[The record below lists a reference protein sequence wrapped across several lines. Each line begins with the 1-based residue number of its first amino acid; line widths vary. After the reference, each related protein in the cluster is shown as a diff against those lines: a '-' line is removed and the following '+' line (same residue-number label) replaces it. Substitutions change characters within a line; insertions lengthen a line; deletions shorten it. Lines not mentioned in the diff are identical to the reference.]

1 MADTFKGIIT
11 ADGKKRQL
19 PYGSVLETP
28 VSDKTLS
35 ADGAFADAK
44 VTGDKFKEV
53 KAETNSLKEDLVNLE
68 NGTCILKGEFDVGN
82 IKSSTGEYERDY
94 IYQVSNK
101 HPISYDTNLILYIKD
116 GFQVAFSWYDN
127 DGSFIKKDSFIKN
140 RKVITANTKFSVT
153 IFKTGITTGI
163 ADVHEYLSA
172 ITYEWELINLTY
184 RNDILKNYMKF
195 VYGTLSNGIP
205 VSTSASRFRSKDI
218 SCAYYDTTFRS
229 LEDRFVLA
237 YHSYDENGNFLYDSG
252 WNYEVSVSKGTKYR
266 LLLKDTMEEYKEND
280 IELIT
285 EKYVASYSG
294 IEGNRHLIDELIGK
308 KPVNNFNDYTVIM
321 AHRGYS
327 SIAPENTMPAFEL
340 AYKNGCRCIE
350 TDVVYTSDRIP
361 VLSHDININR
371 TARDKNGN
379 MLPETVNISTITYN
393 DVKQYDFGI
402 WKDVEYKGTEICTLE
417 DFLYFCKVKSVQPI
431 IELKRGYDN
440 SWIKGAYNVASKLG
454 MLDKVVW
461 NSFEH
466 SFLTYIHSLCDF
478 TNFFVNVDRDID
490 EDAINIAINL
500 KTNSNA
506 VYIGSTVE
514 KLTSNGVSKALSNN
528 IQVGVGTTDEKS
540 VAKEFAKNGVHFVCT
555 NALLIDDLY

>member
-11 ADGKKRQL
+11 ADGKKRTFARE
-19 PYGSVLETP
+19 GITP
-28 VSDKTLS
+28 EYASDKTLS
-35 ADGAFADAK
+35 VDGGFADAK
-44 VTGDKFKEV
+44 VTGDVV
-53 KAETNSLKEDLVNLE
+53 KSLKEDLVNLE

-82 IKSSTGEYERDY
+82 IKGTTGEYERDY

-163 ADVHEYLSA
+163 ADIHEYLSA
-172 ITYEWELINLTY
+172 ITYEWELINLTN

-195 VYGTLSNGIP
+195 VYGSLSNGIP
-205 VSTSASRFRSKDI
+205 ISTTASRFRSKDI

-266 LLLKDTMEEYKEND
+266 LLLKDTMEEYKEGD
-280 IELIT
+280 IESIT
-285 EKYVASYSG
+285 EKYMVSYNG
-294 IEGNRHLIDELIGK
+294 IESNKHFIDELIDK
-308 KPVNNFNDYTVIM
+308 KTVNHFNDYTVIM

-340 AYKNGCRCIE
+340 AYKYGCRCIE
-350 TDVVYTSDRIP
+350 TDVVYTSDKVP
-361 VLSHDININR
+361 VLCHNININN
-371 TARDKNGN
+371 TARDKDGN
-379 MLPETVNISTITYN
+379 VLPETINISTISYEDT
-393 DVKQYDFGI
+393 KQYDFGI
-402 WKDVEYKGTEICTLE
+402 WKNAKYKGTKMCTLE
-417 DFLYFCKVKSVQPI
+417 DFLYFCKIRSIQPI
-431 IELKRGYDN
+431 VELKTGYDN
-440 SWIKGAYNVASKLG
+440 KWIKEAYNVANKLG

-461 NSFEH
+461 NSFEY
-466 SFLTYIHSLCDF
+466 SFLTYIHSLCEF
-478 TNFFVNVDRDID
+478 TNFFVNVYGDITD
-490 EDAINIAINL
+490 DVVNSAISL
-500 KTNSNA
+500 KTDNNT
-506 VYIGSTVE
+506 VYIGSTVNN
-514 KLTSNGVSKALSNN
+514 LTAIGISKALAKN
-528 IQVGVGTTDEKS
+528 IQVGVGTTDEVS
-540 VAKEFAKNGVHFVCT
+540 VAKNFCKNGVHFVCT
-555 NALLIDDLY
+555 NALLIDDLINFSE

>member
-11 ADGKKRQL
+11 ADGKKRTFARE
-19 PYGSVLETP
+19 GITP
-28 VSDKTLS
+28 EYASDKTLS
-35 ADGAFADAK
+35 VDGGFADAK
-44 VTGDKFKEV
+44 VTGDVV
-53 KAETNSLKEDLVNLE
+53 KSLKEVLVNLE

-82 IKSSTGEYERDY
+82 IKGTTGEYERDY

-163 ADVHEYLSA
+163 ADIHEYLSA
-172 ITYEWELINLTY
+172 ITYEWELINLTN

-195 VYGTLSNGIP
+195 VYGSLSNGIP
-205 VSTSASRFRSKDI
+205 ISTTASRFRSKDI

-266 LLLKDTMEEYKEND
+266 LLLKDTMEEYKEGD
-280 IELIT
+280 IESIT
-285 EKYVASYSG
+285 EKYMVSYNG
-294 IEGNRHLIDELIGK
+294 IESNKHFIDELIDK
-308 KPVNNFNDYTVIM
+308 KTVNHFNDYTVIM

-340 AYKNGCRCIE
+340 AYKYGCRCIE
-350 TDVVYTSDRIP
+350 TDVVYTSDKVP
-361 VLSHDININR
+361 VLCHNININN
-371 TARDKNGN
+371 TARDKDGN
-379 MLPETVNISTITYN
+379 VLPETINISTISYEDT
-393 DVKQYDFGI
+393 KQYDFGI
-402 WKDVEYKGTEICTLE
+402 WKNAKYKGTKMCTLE
-417 DFLYFCKVKSVQPI
+417 DFLYFCKIRSIQPI
-431 IELKRGYDN
+431 VELKTGYDN
-440 SWIKGAYNVASKLG
+440 KWIKEAYNVANKLG

-461 NSFEH
+461 NSFEY
-466 SFLTYIHSLCDF
+466 SFLTYIHSLCEF
-478 TNFFVNVDRDID
+478 TNFFVNVDGDITD
-490 EDAINIAINL
+490 DVVNSAISL
-500 KTNSNA
+500 KTDNNT
-506 VYIGSTVE
+506 VYIGSTVNN
-514 KLTSNGVSKALSNN
+514 LTAIGISKALAKN
-528 IQVGVGTTDEKS
+528 IQVGVGTTDEVS
-540 VAKEFAKNGVHFVCT
+540 VAKNFCKNGVHFVCT
-555 NALLIDDLY
+555 NALLIDDLINFSE

>member
-11 ADGKKRQL
+11 ADGKKRTFARE
-19 PYGSVLETP
+19 GITP
-28 VSDKTLS
+28 EYASDKTLS
-35 ADGAFADAK
+35 VDGGFADAK
-44 VTGDKFKEV
+44 VTGDVV
-53 KAETNSLKEDLVNLE
+53 KSLKENLVNLE

-82 IKSSTGEYERDY
+82 IKGTTGEYERNY

-163 ADVHEYLSA
+163 ADIHEYLSA
-172 ITYEWELINLTY
+172 ITYEWELINLTN

-195 VYGTLSNGIP
+195 VYGSLSNGIP
-205 VSTSASRFRSKDI
+205 ISTTASRFRSKDI

-266 LLLKDTMEEYKEND
+266 LLLKDTMEEYKEGD
-280 IELIT
+280 IESIT
-285 EKYVASYSG
+285 EKYMVSYNG
-294 IEGNRHLIDELIGK
+294 IESNKHFIDELIDK
-308 KPVNNFNDYTVIM
+308 KTVNHFNDYTVIM

-340 AYKNGCRCIE
+340 AYKYGCRCIE
-350 TDVVYTSDRIP
+350 TDVVYTSDKVP
-361 VLSHDININR
+361 VLCHDININNI
-371 TARDKNGN
+371 ARDKDGN
-379 MLPETVNISTITYN
+379 VLPETINISTISYEDT
-393 DVKQYDFGI
+393 KQYDFGI
-402 WKDVEYKGTEICTLE
+402 WKNAKYKGTKMCTLE
-417 DFLYFCKVKSVQPI
+417 DFLYFCKIRSIQPI
-431 IELKRGYDN
+431 VELKKGYDN
-440 SWIKGAYNVASKLG
+440 KWIKEAYNVANKLG

-461 NSFEH
+461 NSFEY
-466 SFLTYIHSLCDF
+466 SFLTYIHSLCEF
-478 TNFFVNVDRDID
+478 TNFFVNVDGDITD
-490 EDAINIAINL
+490 DVVNSAISL
-500 KTNSNA
+500 KTDNNT
-506 VYIGSTVE
+506 VYIGSTVNN
-514 KLTSNGVSKALSNN
+514 LTAIGISKALAKN
-528 IQVGVGTTDEKS
+528 IQVGVGTTDEVS
-540 VAKEFAKNGVHFVCT
+540 VAKNFCKNGVHFVCT
-555 NALLIDDLY
+555 NALLIDDLINFSE

>member
-11 ADGKKRQL
+11 ADGKKRTFARE
-19 PYGSVLETP
+19 GITP
-28 VSDKTLS
+28 EYASDKTLS
-35 ADGAFADAK
+35 VDGGFADAK
-44 VTGDKFKEV
+44 VTGDGV
-53 KAETNSLKEDLVNLE
+53 KSLKEDLVNLE

-82 IKSSTGEYERDY
+82 IKGTTGEYERDY

-163 ADVHEYLSA
+163 ADIHEYLSA
-172 ITYEWELINLTY
+172 ITYEWELINLTN

-195 VYGTLSNGIP
+195 VYGSLSNGIP
-205 VSTSASRFRSKDI
+205 ISTTASRFRSKDI

-266 LLLKDTMEEYKEND
+266 LLLKDTMEEYKEDD
-280 IELIT
+280 IESIT
-285 EKYVASYSG
+285 EKYMVSYNG
-294 IEGNRHLIDELIGK
+294 IESNKHFIDELIDK
-308 KPVNNFNDYTVIM
+308 KTVNHFNDYTVIM

-340 AYKNGCRCIE
+340 AYKYGCRCNE
-350 TDVVYTSDRIP
+350 TDVVYTSDKVP
-361 VLSHDININR
+361 VLCHNININN
-371 TARDKNGN
+371 TARDKDGN
-379 MLPETVNISTITYN
+379 VLPETINISTISYEDT
-393 DVKQYDFGI
+393 KQYDFGI
-402 WKDVEYKGTEICTLE
+402 WKNAKYKGTKMCTLE
-417 DFLYFCKVKSVQPI
+417 DFLYFCKIRSIQPI
-431 IELKRGYDN
+431 VELKKGYDN
-440 SWIKGAYNVASKLG
+440 KWIKEAYNVANKLG

-461 NSFEH
+461 TSFEY
-466 SFLTYIHSLCDF
+466 SFLTYIHSLCEF
-478 TNFFVNVDRDID
+478 TNFFVNVDGDITD
-490 EDAINIAINL
+490 DVVNSAISL
-500 KTNSNA
+500 KTDNNT
-506 VYIGSTVE
+506 VYIGSTVNN
-514 KLTSNGVSKALSNN
+514 LTAIGISKALAKN
-528 IQVGVGTTDEKS
+528 IQVGVGTTDEVS
-540 VAKEFAKNGVHFVCT
+540 VAKNFCKNGVHFVCT
-555 NALLIDDLY
+555 NALLIDDLINFSE

>member
-1 MADTFKGIIT
+1 MT
-11 ADGKKRQL
+11 
-19 PYGSVLETP
+19 
-28 VSDKTLS
+28 
-35 ADGAFADAK
+35 
-44 VTGDKFKEV
+44 
-53 KAETNSLKEDLVNLE
+53 
-68 NGTCILKGEFDVGN
+68 IL
-82 IKSSTGEYERDY
+82 
-94 IYQVSNK
+94 
-101 HPISYDTNLILYIKD
+101 
-116 GFQVAFSWYDN
+116 
-127 DGSFIKKDSFIKN
+127 
-140 RKVITANTKFSVT
+140 
-153 IFKTGITTGI
+153 KTGITTGI

-172 ITYEWELINLTY
+172 ITYEWELINLTN

-195 VYGTLSNGIP
+195 VYGSLSNGIP
-205 VSTSASRFRSKDI
+205 ISTTASRFRSENI
-218 SCAYYDTTFRS
+218 SCAQYDIVFKS
-229 LEDRFVLA
+229 LEDRFVLT

-402 WKDVEYKGTEICTLE
+402 WKDVKYKGTEICTLE

-431 IELKRGYDN
+431 IELKTGYDN